1 MDRHKIGVKLVNG
14 ILIISTYSITML
26 IPVNTIVPLI
36 RGMAFD
42 GRGLIRGRGTEEWLF
57 DGRGTTVGIYLF
69 IVYVTGTCSHKD
81 QNPFVQLH

>member
-1 MDRHKIGVKLVNG
+1 
-14 ILIISTYSITML
+14 
-26 IPVNTIVPLI
+26 
-36 RGMAFD
+36 MAFD

-69 IVYVTGTCSHKD
+69 ILYVTGTCSHKD

>member
-1 MDRHKIGVKLVNG
+1 MTFDGRGLISGRGTGMD
-14 ILIISTYSITML
+14 
-26 IPVNTIVPLI
+26 
-36 RGMAFD
+36 FD

>member
-1 MDRHKIGVKLVNG
+1 LDRHKIGVKIVNG

-42 GRGLIRGRGTEEWLF
+42 GRGLIRGRGTEEWLLM
-57 DGRGTTVGIYLF
+57 GGA
-69 IVYVTGTCSHKD
+69 
-81 QNPFVQLH
+81 